1 MKTTLSL
8 AAAAVLSI
16 MVATNASA
24 CWTDQ
29 QAFNTTFKN
38 DPNADLNDYG
48 RIHQDADD
56 PNCAQAAMYTLTD
69 KLNQHLD
76 YSSTTFQQWL
86 DGFLVAEIYASAMRI
101 GAQGWASQG
110 LDDQLYELAGRF
122 QHNVTEPSG
131 SCGNNEWNTCM
142 DDLTGTASGY
152 AWMAAYMKRRPNRW
166 TQTQVNAKITLAEDA
181 LHKALKPIDPNV
193 STEWKNGICLRDIPV
208 ISATNSYTPL
218 CTGTLTELQNGTAQT
233 FTLNGQKQMLHY
245 GFGLMT
251 SVASAKMGLELAGS
265 SFTFSANEILVAK
278 ALLAEVNLYFNPST
292 RGYNAGCTKKDLDA
306 NNNWLG
312 TWSKNVDCG
321 WGYLPDMYALK
332 AFYDTRMNGT
342 PAGNYD
348 SNNFNSN
355 LFDLS
360 DTSTLPPSGIRR
372 DEKFFSYGRFETY
385 GIQGYAWYVSN
396 PPRTWMPYD
405 TYNPSGWLDGIS
417 STGLAQGWACDRD
430 MTDGRIFI
438 DFYADNGATYVA
450 TATAN
455 QYSGTAYDAQC
466 GGGTAHRF
474 AFQLPSTSKGKLL
487 RAWALDYTW
496 NGTTELGCSQ
506 APTCSW

>member
-16 MVATNASA
+16 LVATNASA

-152 AWMAAYMKRRPNRW
+152 AK
-166 TQTQVNAKITLAEDA
+166 
-181 LHKALKPIDPNV
+181 
-193 STEWKNGICLRDIPV
+193 
-208 ISATNSYTPL
+208 
-218 CTGTLTELQNGTAQT
+218 
-233 FTLNGQKQMLHY
+233 
-245 GFGLMT
+245 
-251 SVASAKMGLELAGS
+251 
-265 SFTFSANEILVAK
+265 
-278 ALLAEVNLYFNPST
+278 
-292 RGYNAGCTKKDLDA
+292 
-306 NNNWLG
+306 
-312 TWSKNVDCG
+312 
-321 WGYLPDMYALK
+321 
-332 AFYDTRMNGT
+332 GT
-342 PAGNYD
+342 PAWT
-348 SNNFNSN
+348 
-355 LFDLS
+355 
-360 DTSTLPPSGIRR
+360 TSPGPRPATRGWRR
-372 DEKFFSYGRFETY
+372 T
-385 GIQGYAWYVSN
+385 
-396 PPRTWMPYD
+396 
-405 TYNPSGWLDGIS
+405 
-417 STGLAQGWACDRD
+417 
-430 MTDGRIFI
+430 
-438 DFYADNGATYVA
+438 
-450 TATAN
+450 
-455 QYSGTAYDAQC
+455 
-466 GGGTAHRF
+466 
-474 AFQLPSTSKGKLL
+474 
-487 RAWALDYTW
+487 
-496 NGTTELGCSQ
+496 
-506 APTCSW
+506 